1 MKNEKKVCGILAII
15 FGVIGVIGSWM
26 PFINNVSFVFGLIG
40 LIFGLIGLVINL
52 KRTKIL
58 SIVGALLSIATIIV
72 VLVTQSMYS
81 KAIDDAGKKISTEI
95 SSASSSRE
103 KESED
108 KFKWT
113 KESYD
118 ALVVGDTLT
127 GAGGQNYND
136 IVANFGEPSNKSES
150 TANDLTTLNAT
161 WDNGSLKKYKSISL
175 NFAKQDDGTYLLS
188 YKFATGLE

>member
-58 SIVGALLSIATIIV
+58 SFVGALLSIATIIV

-118 ALVVGDTLT
+118 ALVVGDAFT

-150 TANDLTTLNAT
+150 TTNDLTTLIAT
-161 WDNGSLKKYKSISL
+161 WDNSSLKKYKSISL
-175 NFAKQDDGTYLLS
+175 SFAKQDDSTYLLS